1 MWNLVSGVFST
12 FKIPHNSSLFE
23 SVTIGVWMFFWIL
36 LLSGRYEINLHMR
49 WQPINRILFEWYN
62 LHMCLMFKM
71 CGPLCVC
78 SWYYLSL
85 VNSIKFILGLCVLFL
100 VGRVNCSNSM
110 SLDDVSCFWQRIPF
124 CLYITDICFLNNS
137 WMFAYYFAVL
147 LFNVWLIKLFSD
159 CSNVFPR
166 FSCFT

>member
-1 MWNLVSGVFST
+1 MKSCKWCIFHFQDPSQLKFIWISNYWSMDVLLDFAFIWSVQNQSAYAMTTHQYNSIWMIKLT
-12 FKIPHNSSLFE
+12 FLCF
-23 SVTIGVWMFFWIL
+23 
-36 LLSGRYEINLHMR
+36 
-49 WQPINRILFEWYN
+49 
-62 LHMCLMFKM
+62 MFKM

-100 VGRVNCSNSM
+100 VGGVNCSNSM

-124 CLYITDICFLNNS
+124 CLHIADICFLNNS
-137 WMFAYYFAVL
+137 WMFACYFAVL